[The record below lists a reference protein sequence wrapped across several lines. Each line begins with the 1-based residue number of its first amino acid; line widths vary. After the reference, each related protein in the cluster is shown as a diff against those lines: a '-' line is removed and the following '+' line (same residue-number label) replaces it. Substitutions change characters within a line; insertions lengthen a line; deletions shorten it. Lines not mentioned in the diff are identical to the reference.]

1 MSVEYKKNSE
11 KPWRPH
17 VRMNVQ
23 GLSALV
29 KASPLGTL
37 AIDLDGRILFWNKA
51 LEDISGWREEE
62 VLGKSFE
69 VIAADHL
76 DHYEELRRRT
86 LKLEVIHSL
95 PMNAR
100 NKDGTNIIISYSAA
114 PIVDYKSRIVGTM
127 AVLCDIT
134 ENMKLEAALND
145 SLEKMARVVDET
157 VSALS
162 AAVEK
167 RDPYTAGHQRRVAEL
182 ACAIAGAMGSL
193 GDDRIKGIRTAAMI
207 HDIGKLYVPSEL
219 LTKPGQLTDI
229 EFELVKTH
237 SQAGY
242 EILQGIEFPWPIA
255 QIVQQHHE
263 RLDGSGYPLGLTGDE
278 ILLEA
283 HIIAVADAV
292 EAMSSYRPYRPG
304 KGIEP
309 ALQEIING
317 RGRRYDSLVVD
328 ACMTLFRSGFVLSE
342 E

>member
-1 MSVEYKKNSE
+1 MSAEYPKNSE
-11 KPWRPH
+11 KSWRPH

-23 GLSALV
+23 GLSTLV
-29 KASPLGTL
+29 KASPLGIL
-37 AIDLDGRILFWNKA
+37 AIDLDGKILFWSKA
-51 LEDISGWREEE
+51 MEDISGWREEE

-69 VIAADHL
+69 VIATDHL

-100 NKDGTNIIISYSAA
+100 NKDGTNIIISYSTA
-114 PIVDYKSRIVGTM
+114 PIVDYKSRVVGTM

-134 ENMKLEAALND
+134 EKMKLEAALND
-145 SLEKMARVVDET
+145 SLEKMTRVVDET

-162 AAVEK
+162 TAIEK

-182 ACAIAGAMGSL
+182 ACAIAGVMGSL
-193 GDDRIKGIRTAAMI
+193 DDDRIKGVRTAAMV
-207 HDIGKLYVPSEL
+207 HDIGKLYVPFEL

-229 EFELVKTH
+229 EFELIKTH
-237 SQAGY
+237 PQAGY

-263 RLDGSGYPLGLTGDE
+263 RLDGSGYPLGLAGDE
-278 ILLEA
+278 IILEA

-292 EAMSSYRPYRPG
+292 ESMSSYRPYRPG
-304 KGIEP
+304 RGIKP
-309 ALQEIING
+309 ALQEIVNG
-317 RGRRYDSLVVD
+317 RGRSYDPMVVD
-328 ACMTLFRSGFVLSE
+328 ACMALFRSGFMLSAE
-342 E
+342 

>member
-1 MSVEYKKNSE
+1 MSTEYKKNSE

-23 GLSALV
+23 GLSTLV
-29 KASPLGTL
+29 KASPLGIL

-51 LEDISGWREEE
+51 LEGISGWREEE

-69 VIAADHL
+69 VIAADHS
-76 DHYEELRRRT
+76 DQYEELRRRT
-86 LKLEVIHSL
+86 LQLEIIHSL
-95 PMNAR
+95 PMSAKNRAG
-100 NKDGTNIIISYSAA
+100 NDIVISYSTA
-114 PIVDYKSRIVGTM
+114 PIVDYKRRVVGTM
-127 AVLCDIT
+127 AVLYDIT
-134 ENMKLEAALND
+134 EKMKLEAALND
-145 SLEKMARVVDET
+145 SLEKMTRVVDET

-162 AAVEK
+162 TAIEK

-182 ACAIAGAMGSL
+182 ACAIASAMGSL

-219 LTKPGQLTDI
+219 LTRPGQLTDI
-229 EFELVKTH
+229 EFELIKTH
-237 SQAGY
+237 PQAGY

-255 QIVQQHHE
+255 RIVQQHHE
-263 RLDGSGYPLGLTGDE
+263 RLDGSGYPLGLAGDE
-278 ILLEA
+278 IILEA
-283 HIIAVADAV
+283 FIIAVADAV

-309 ALQEIING
+309 ALQEIVDG
-317 RGRRYDSLVVD
+317 RGRRYDPMVVD
-328 ACMTLFRSGFVLSE
+328 ACMTLFRSGFILSE